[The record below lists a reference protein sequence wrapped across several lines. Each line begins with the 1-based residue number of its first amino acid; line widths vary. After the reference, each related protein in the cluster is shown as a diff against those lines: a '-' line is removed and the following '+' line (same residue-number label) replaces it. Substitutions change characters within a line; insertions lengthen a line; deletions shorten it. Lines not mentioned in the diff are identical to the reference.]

1 MPPSEEELQRFRR
14 TREVLEEAG
23 WVFDEFIN
31 NETRYWLTSN
41 PDDVKG
47 REAAYMR
54 ARVATE
60 LKVDLLREVKQF
72 EDDRKSAEHRE
83 QHMTGG
89 RNGRADRPN

>member
-1 MPPSEEELQRFRR
+1 MPPTDEELQRFRR

-60 LKVDLLREVKQF
+60 LKVELMREVEQF
-72 EDDRKSAEHRE
+72 ENDRKIAERRE
-83 QHMTGG
+83 QQMTGG